1 MFKIFSSVHGQSP
14 AGTGTFDTSLLA
26 RAQARGSQ
34 KDLVAIIRAW
44 LPLIYANA
52 FLNAAALFVGYS
64 CFHNKVSTEVMSC
77 STHTHHL
84 QDTIFSKLPGYR
96 DVAPRQDTLSHLSA
110 NKSANCQTSVRWGGL
125 RGLGREKTHYK
136 LKLL

>member
-1 MFKIFSSVHGQSP
+1 MGSRQLGQGPLTPVCWPGLKS
-14 AGTGTFDTSLLA
+14 
-26 RAQARGSQ
+26 QGSQ

-64 CFHNKVSTEVMSC
+64 SFHNKVSTEVMSC

-110 NKSANCQTSVRWGGL
+110 NKSANCQTSGRWGGL